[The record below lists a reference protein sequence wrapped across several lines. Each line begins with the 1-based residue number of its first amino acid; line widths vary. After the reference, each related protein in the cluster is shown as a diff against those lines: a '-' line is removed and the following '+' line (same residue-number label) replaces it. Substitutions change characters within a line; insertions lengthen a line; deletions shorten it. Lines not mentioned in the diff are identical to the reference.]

1 MRFSCLGHPSAH
13 LKLSVSAFLT
23 HSGPC
28 VVPKSLNY
36 VRTYIRSAI
45 QWHALQCLYVRT
57 YSWVAETVLV
67 RTVGL
72 ARACVLKLRT
82 VVSCLLRKAARRYVA
97 AQCHHPLACTTY
109 VQCPTSQRSALLCLR
124 TAKDSAPSQ
133 NPDRFFQYVHRS
145 P

>member
-1 MRFSCLGHPSAH
+1 MTFSSLGHPSAH
-13 LKLSVSAFLT
+13 VKPSVSAFLR

-28 VVPKSLNY
+28 FVPKSLNY

-82 VVSCLLRKAARRYVA
+82 VVCCLLRKAARRYVA

-109 VQCPTSQRSALLCLR
+109 SAQQASAQHSTYVRSAYYQKLCSFTKSRQIFPIR
-124 TAKDSAPSQ
+124 T
-133 NPDRFFQYVHRS
+133 
-145 P
+145 